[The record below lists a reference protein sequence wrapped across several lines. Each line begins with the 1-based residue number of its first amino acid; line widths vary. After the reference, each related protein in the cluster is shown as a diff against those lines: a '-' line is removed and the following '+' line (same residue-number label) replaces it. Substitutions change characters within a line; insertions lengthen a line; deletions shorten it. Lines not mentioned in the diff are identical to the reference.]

1 MHSKGYAHRDLKVE
15 NILCQSGLYKLIDF
29 GSASGDTLDYTNSSK
44 L

>member
-15 NILCQSGLYKLIDF
+15 NVLFQQGLYKLIDF
-29 GSASGDTLDYTNSSK
+29 GSASDDSLDYTKSSK